1 MWHNHTSGQG
11 NMAQKPGGGGR
22 LKRFEK
28 GWSKQERGRRGGEV
42 IAQCTLWH

>member
-11 NMAQKPGGGGR
+11 NMAQKPGGRGR

-28 GWSKQERGRRGGEV
+28 GWSKQERGRRGGGLHKIGE
-42 IAQCTLWH
+42 